1 MSVSHLAFR
10 LGEWTVR
17 PGRCTISN
25 AQNSA
30 HVTPKSMAVLECLA
44 NADGEVVSRN
54 ELFES
59 VWPNSAV
66 TDDVLTQCVVELRK
80 AFGDS
85 ARDPKV
91 IETVP
96 KKGFRLVPPVSG
108 SVAGAGTETNW
119 RRGIRTGLIVAGLA
133 AVVASTFWFLLST
146 RLDSDPVSSTDPTSL
161 AVLPFVDASP
171 TGDQTHFA
179 DGITDDLTVKL
190 AGLDDLLVVGRT
202 SSFLYGVRADDIETI
217 ADDLNV
223 RYILEG
229 SVRRSREEIRVTAQL
244 IDTHSGYQVWGETYD
259 RPLEDIFAVQDELAS
274 AVARALSIKLSVGF
288 LKDAGTKNV
297 EAFEAFWLG
306 FRRRDAGTDT
316 AQDYLRRTEHLIQ
329 ATRLDPEWAFAW
341 AVLAHRYHYGRFWLA
356 DTYRWQEPAL
366 EALRQAHALD
376 PESPTVARVQATVHT
391 TLGNWREAET
401 SVRRLD
407 LLRATGRALSPDKAA
422 ALGIPPDDFAYW
434 NARLEL
440 NAKTGRA
447 NQSIDDAER
456 LRVRYPTN
464 ALPQVFLGHLYA
476 MLGKSE
482 RAIEIF
488 DDIPSIAD
496 GLTASLGTG
505 DQEFIQPRLK
515 RMVEAEKTIPSWRGV
530 NATMAEMIDDRDVA
544 LVWLREAHD
553 QASAPDFWIAI
564 WAGYHGGSDI
574 AIDALRRSR
583 DGWAMWLP
591 VLADVRKS
599 SGFVNL
605 VHEIGLVDYWAE
617 FGWGDFCAPSATG
630 EIVCR

>member
-17 PGRCTISN
+17 PRRCTIAN
-25 AQNSA
+25 AVKSA

-54 ELFES
+54 ELFEA
-59 VWPNSAV
+59 VWPNCAV

-85 ARDPKV
+85 AHDPKV

-96 KKGFRLVPPVSG
+96 KMGFRLVPPVSDINE
-108 SVAGAGTETNW
+108 GAGSETNW
-119 RRGIRTGLIVAGLA
+119 RRGIRIGLIVAGLA
-133 AVVASTFWFLLST
+133 AIVASSSWFLLDT
-146 RLDSDPVSSTDPTSL
+146 RVDSDSVSSPDLTSL
-161 AVLPFVDASP
+161 AVLPFVDTSP
-171 TGDQTHFA
+171 TGDQTHIA
-179 DGITDDLTVKL
+179 DGITEELIVRL

-202 SSFLYGVRADDIETI
+202 SSFLYGDRAEDIETI
-217 ADDLNV
+217 ADELNV

-244 IDTHSGYQVWGETYD
+244 IDTHSGYQVWGETYN
-259 RPLEDIFAVQDELAS
+259 RPFEDIFAVQDELAE

-288 LKDAGTKNV
+288 LKDAGTKNI
-297 EAFEAFWLG
+297 EAFEEFWLG
-306 FRRRDAGTDT
+306 FRTHDEEADPF
-316 AQDYLRRTEHLIQ
+316 QDYLRRNEHLIQ

-341 AVLAHRYHYGRFWLA
+341 AVLAYRYHYGRFWLA
-356 DTYRWQEPAL
+356 DTHRWQEPAL
-366 EALRQAHALD
+366 EALRRASSLD
-376 PESPTVARVQATVHT
+376 PDSPTVARVQAQVHT

-407 LLRATGRALSPDKAA
+407 LLRATTRALSADRAA
-422 ALGIPPDDFAYW
+422 ALGIPPDDYAYW
-434 NARLEL
+434 NARIEL

-447 NQSIDDAER
+447 RESVDDAER

-464 ALPQVFLGHLYA
+464 VIPQLYLGHLYA
-476 MLGKSE
+476 MLGQSE
-482 RAIEIF
+482 RAVEVF

-505 DQEFIQPRLK
+505 DHELIQPWLN
-515 RMVEAEKTIPSWRGV
+515 RMVEGEKTMPSWRGV
-530 NATMAEMIDDRDVA
+530 NATMAEMINDRDAA
-544 LVWLREAHD
+544 LVWLREAHE

-591 VLADVRKS
+591 VMADVRQS
-599 SGFVNL
+599 TGFASL

-630 EIVCR
+630 EIVCK